1 MKRLVYLVGSVAS
14 VAALSWFGLPY
25 LVNNEQESVSVTQGD
40 VGRGAYL
47 ARASGCIACH
57 TTANSA
63 QALTGGAGLE
73 TPFGVFFAPN
83 LTTDT
88 THGIGSWTL
97 NDFATAL
104 RKGISPSGEPYYP
117 AFPYSFYK
125 SFSDQDI
132 ADLWAAFQTVP
143 PAAVPDKPNELG
155 FPFNIRQGIFAWQAL
170 FFDGLSERDPD
181 QPTRPLDEKFSRGE
195 YLVES
200 ATHCAACHTP
210 RNLFGALDQSKAYA
224 GTDQP
229 LEGSGT
235 IPAITPTA
243 LKQAGWSEKDL
254 SYALQSGIKPDGDV
268 FGGSMG
274 EVVKEGTAYLQKS
287 DLDAIAYYIFQREE
301 NPKK

>member
-1 MKRLVYLVGSVAS
+1 
-14 VAALSWFGLPY
+14 
-25 LVNNEQESVSVTQGD
+25 
-40 VGRGAYL
+40 
-47 ARASGCIACH
+47 
-57 TTANSA
+57 
-63 QALTGGAGLE
+63 
-73 TPFGVFFAPN
+73 
-83 LTTDT
+83 
-88 THGIGSWTL
+88 
-97 NDFATAL
+97 
-104 RKGISPSGEPYYP
+104 
-117 AFPYSFYK
+117 
-125 SFSDQDI
+125 
-132 ADLWAAFQTVP
+132 
-143 PAAVPDKPNELG
+143 
-155 FPFNIRQGIFAWQAL
+155 
-170 FFDGLSERDPD
+170 
-181 QPTRPLDEKFSRGE
+181 
-195 YLVES
+195 LVES

-243 LKQAGWSEKDL
+243 LKLAGWSEKDL